1 VATIPIAVP
10 GTPPT
15 RYDVVVEPGALS
27 RLGMLVTAA
36 APAARYAVLADER
49 VARLYGDVVCTAL
62 ARAGARADL
71 VPFAAGEARK
81 TVATW
86 AELCDA
92 LVRLGVGRDGCII
105 ALGGGVTGDVAG
117 FVAATY
123 LRGIDFVQ
131 VPTTLLA
138 MVDASVGG
146 KTGVDTPAGKNLVGA
161 FHQPRLVVADPDV
174 LASLPEAEL
183 RAGLVEAV
191 KHGVIAD
198 AAYLERTV
206 RDAAAILRRDAAVL
220 GALVARSVEI
230 KAEVVAEDPREAGRR
245 ATLNFGHTIG
255 HALEALSG
263 YELSHGYAVAAGMVA
278 EATIGEAVG
287 VTAPGTASAIREALG
302 ALGVPTAWPEW
313 AAPDAVLARS
323 RHDKKV
329 RAGQVRYSL
338 VARVGEAARTADGAW
353 THPVPDTVAAQALA
367 SLARATPFRL
377 GGM

>member
-1 VATIPIAVP
+1 VATISIAVP
-10 GTPPT
+10 GTPPS

-27 RLGMLVTAA
+27 RLGTLVTAA

-49 VARLYGDVVCTAL
+49 VATLYGDAACAAL
-62 ARAGARADL
+62 ARAGARVDL

-92 LVRLGVGRDGCII
+92 LVHLGVGRDGCVI

-123 LRGIDFVQ
+123 LRGVDFVQ

-146 KTGVDTPAGKNLVGA
+146 KTGVDTAAGKNLVGA
-161 FHQPRLVVADPDV
+161 FHQPRLVVADPEL

-183 RAGLVEAV
+183 RAGLAEAV

-198 AAYLERTV
+198 AAYLDRIV
-206 RDAAAILRRDAAVL
+206 RDAGAILGRDAAAL

-230 KAEVVAEDPREAGRR
+230 KAEVVAADPREAGCR

-255 HALEALSG
+255 HALEALTG
-263 YELSHGYAVAAGMVA
+263 YALPHGHAVAAGMVA
-278 EATIGEAVG
+278 EAAIGEAAG
-287 VTAPGTASAIREALG
+287 VTAPGTAAAIREALD
-302 ALGVPTAWPEW
+302 ALGVPTAWPQGAE
-313 AAPDAVLARS
+313 PGAVLAQCR
-323 RHDKKV
+323 RDKKV
-329 RAGQVRYSL
+329 RAGRVRYTL
-338 VARVGEAARTADGAW
+338 VARPGEAARTADGAW
-353 THPVPDTVAAQALA
+353 THEVPDAVAEAALA
-367 SLARATPFRL
+367 PLARATPSRL
-377 GGM
+377 EGM